1 MSASPTGNKRTIAF
15 QGERGAYSEAAAF
28 EFLGETIVT
37 LPCQSFEAVFE
48 AVGRDPEVDGLVPI
62 ENSLAGSIHRNYDLL
77 LESDLQ
83 IVGEW
88 SFRVSHCL
96 MALPGVALADIR
108 QVYSH
113 PQALGQ
119 CRKRLASMGL
129 EPVAAYDTAG
139 SARML
144 AENGDRQAGALAS
157 RLAAEVYGLSVLGE
171 AMEDDPANFT
181 RFLLLSDRPAQRD
194 ERPAKTS
201 LAFSLQNRPGALFE
215 ALRAFAER
223 SIDLTKIESR
233 PLAGKPWEYMFYIDF
248 AGHPDEQAC
257 TAALEDLATCALS
270 IRLLGA
276 YPRAD
281 ASPGEAT

>member
-1 MSASPTGNKRTIAF
+1 MKARPTGNSRTIAF

-28 EFLGETIVT
+28 EFLGERITT
-37 LPCQSFEAVFE
+37 LPCQSFEAVFA
-48 AVGRDPEVDGLVPI
+48 AVQQDTGVDGLIPI

-108 QVYSH
+108 RVHSH

-119 CRKRLASMGL
+119 CRKRLAAMGL

-139 SARML
+139 SARIL
-144 AENGDRQAGALAS
+144 AENQVRDAGALAS
-157 RLAAEVYGLSVLGE
+157 RLAAQVYGLAVLAE
-171 AMEDDPANFT
+171 QMEDDPANFT
-181 RFLLLSDRPAQRD
+181 RFLLLSDLPAARDSRPS
-194 ERPAKTS
+194 KTS

-223 SIDLTKIESR
+223 GIDLTKIESR

-248 AGHPDEQAC
+248 AGHPEDASC
-257 TAALEDLATCALS
+257 AAALEDLAAFALS
-270 IRLLGA
+270 VRLLGA
-276 YPRAD
+276 YPRAG
-281 ASPGEAT
+281 AATGAAA

>member
-1 MSASPTGNKRTIAF
+1 MNITIAF

-28 EFLGETIVT
+28 EYLGPGTAT
-37 LPCQSFEAVFE
+37 RPCQSFEAVFE
-48 AVGRDPEVDGLVPI
+48 AVGKDPEVDGLIPI

-83 IVGEW
+83 IVGEY

-96 MALPGVALADIR
+96 MALPGVALADLHR
-108 QVYSH
+108 VYSH

-119 CRKRLASMGL
+119 CRKRLAAMGL

-144 AENGDRQAGALAS
+144 AEQGVQDAGALAA
-157 RLAAEVYGLSVLGE
+157 RLAAEVYGLEVLAAE
-171 AMEDDPANFT
+171 MEDDPANFT
-181 RFLLLSDRPAQRD
+181 RFLLISQDARPRTHR
-194 ERPAKTS
+194 EYKTS

-223 SIDLTKIESR
+223 GIDLTKLESR
-233 PLAGKPWEYMFYIDF
+233 PLAGRPWEYMFYIDF
-248 AGHPDEQAC
+248 IGHPEDPVSA
-257 TAALEDLATCALS
+257 AALADLAEFAISL
-270 IRLLGA
+270 RLLGA
-276 YPRAD
+276 YPRA
-281 ASPGEAT
+281 G